1 MAIKRFA
8 LGFAVG
14 YVLGAKAGRERY
26 EQIRQVWNRV
36 AGNPAVQQFAERG
49 KGVAAGAGRKGVS
62 AVSTGVQKVGSSV
75 RTRLS
80 GERTNGF
87 ATGEAGM

>member
-14 YVLGAKAGRERY
+14 YVLGARAGRERY
-26 EQIRQVWNRV
+26 EQIRQVWSRFT
-36 AGNPAVQQFAERG
+36 GNPAVQQIAGRG
-49 KGVAAGAGRKGVS
+49 KDVAAGAGRKGMS

-75 RTRLS
+75 RGRLS
-80 GERTNGF
+80 GERTDGF
-87 ATGEAGM
+87 ATGETAM

>member
-26 EQIRQVWNRV
+26 EQIRQLWNRF
-36 AGNPAVQQFAERG
+36 AGNPTVQQIAEKG
-49 KGVAAGAGRKGVS
+49 KGVAAGAGRRSMSV
-62 AVSTGVQKVGSSV
+62 VSTGVQRVGSSV
-75 RTRLS
+75 KGRLS
-80 GERTNGF
+80 GERTDGF
-87 ATGEAGM
+87 ATGETSL